1 MQYTANKPFSA
12 VLIVQDDGIRYRF
25 QEDHIFKDIRFA
37 QVTAIKLRPEYSFF
51 NQFILIP
58 ISILS
63 YSAILY
69 LDGYSNII
77 MLILLFWGVLGGI
90 SFFQKQNYIVE
101 VHKGPLVAEVF
112 ITRNKKEAKQIKKEI
127 ESRR

>member
-12 VLIVQDDGIRYRF
+12 VLIIQDDGIRYRF

-37 QVTAIKLRPEYSFF
+37 QVTAIKLKTDYSIFVRL
-51 NQFILIP
+51 ILIP
-58 ISILS
+58 LGILS

-77 MLILLFWGVLGGI
+77 ILNLVLWGVLGGI
-90 SFFQKQNYIVE
+90 SLFQKQNYIVE
-101 VHKGPLVAEVF
+101 LHKGPLVAEVF
-112 ITRNKKEAKQIKKEI
+112 ITRNKKEAKQMKKEI